1 MASGALKPVCTP
13 LWNDHAKRHHGGLN
27 SVVMRLQHLLDGDTV
42 MAIVVDRVAILSE
55 VVASVGDPH
64 RLAQMR
70 PSAAALVDFFNDA
83 AARGAVAAG
92 QDARVTRCCG
102 IAGSVEQLTI
112 CVALAPGIE
121 LVFLVSHKVGSQ
133 PFKLKQDQAARRI
146 GAWVA
151 DYALLWWEVRGGH
164 RRIETM
170 HAALDLIGF
179 AVLVLGAD
187 QHDIVSNAAAQSM
200 LAKGDGLRMHEGML
214 TAAMLPDT
222 ARLHGAIAHV
232 RAKSS
237 SNDGADV
244 QSAPLLSIARDGRRP
259 LSVAVMRGFHRSRY
273 DQQSV
278 VIHAIDPEDQI
289 GRIMTPTCEMF
300 CLTAAEARL
309 TALLV
314 AGMSLADAALRLRIQ
329 MPTARTYLKQAFA
342 KTGTNRQAALVQV
355 MLTSMVSTEPR
366 VSLAVFR

>member
-1 MASGALKPVCTP
+1 
-13 LWNDHAKRHHGGLN
+13 
-27 SVVMRLQHLLDGDTV
+27 MRLQHLLDGDTV
-42 MAIVVDRVAILSE
+42 MAIVVYRVAVSLE
-55 VVASVGDPH
+55 VIASVGDPH

-70 PSAAALVDFFNDA
+70 PSAAALVGFLDDA
-83 AARGAVAAG
+83 SDGGAVATG
-92 QDARVTRCCG
+92 QDARVARCWL
-102 IAGSVEQLTI
+102 AGSVEQLTI
-112 CVALAPGIE
+112 CVALTSDIE
-121 LVFLVSHKVGSQ
+121 LVFLVSRGVGSLR
-133 PFKLKQDQAARRI
+133 FEIKQYHAARRI

-151 DYALLWWEVRGGH
+151 DYARLWWEMRDGH

-170 HAALDLIGF
+170 HAVIDLIGF
-179 AVLVLGAD
+179 AVLVLGPD
-187 QHDIVSNAAAQSM
+187 RLEIVSNAAAQSM

-214 TAAMLPDT
+214 TAATLPDT

-232 RAKSS
+232 RARSS
-237 SNDGADV
+237 SNDDADV

-259 LSVAVMRGFHRSRY
+259 LSVAVMRGFHRSRC

-300 CLTAAEARL
+300 SLTAAEARL